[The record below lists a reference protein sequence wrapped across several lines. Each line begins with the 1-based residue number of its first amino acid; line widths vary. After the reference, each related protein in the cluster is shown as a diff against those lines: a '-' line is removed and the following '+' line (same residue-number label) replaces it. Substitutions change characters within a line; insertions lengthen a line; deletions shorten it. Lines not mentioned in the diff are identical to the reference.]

1 MQDFPPARTA
11 LITGVLGQ
19 DGSYLA
25 EWLLAKGYR
34 VVGMDNWA
42 SASWFAR
49 IEHILDRMDLVRGSM
64 NEQGFLLDLVEKYQ
78 PDEVYN
84 LAAQSFVPASWSQ
97 VVQTGETTALGVAR
111 LLEAIRLG
119 QPKARFFQAS
129 SAEMFGRAVESPQK
143 ETTPFYPRTPYG
155 VAKSY
160 GHWITVNYREAHG
173 LYATSGILYNHESPR
188 RGANFVT
195 RKITNGAARI
205 KLGLAR
211 ELRLGDLDARR
222 DWGFAGDYV
231 EAFWRMLQHDTP
243 EDFVIGTGQTHAV
256 RELCD
261 LAFGALNLNYQDY
274 VVVDP
279 CFVRPPEPVQL
290 VADPSKI
297 RRLLGWQPTVSFEQ
311 LVGMM
316 VEADMRQLASE
327 IG

>member
-1 MQDFPPARTA
+1 MQNVTSSPTA

-25 EWLLAKGYR
+25 ELLLAKGYR

-42 SASWFAR
+42 SVSWFAR
-49 IEHILDRMDLVRGSM
+49 IEHILDQMDLVQGSM
-64 NEQGFLLDLVEKYQ
+64 NDQGFLLDLIEKYR

-84 LAAQSFVPASWSQ
+84 LAAQSFVPASWGQ

-129 SAEMFGRAVESPQK
+129 SSEMFGRAVESPQQ

-155 VAKSY
+155 VAKAY
-160 GHWITVNYREAHG
+160 GHWITNNYRESHG
-173 LYATSGILYNHESPR
+173 IFATSGILYNHESPR

-195 RKITNGAARI
+195 RKITHGAARI
-205 KLGLAR
+205 KLGLSK

-222 DWGFAGDYV
+222 DWGFASDYV
-231 EAFWRMLQHDTP
+231 DAFWRMLQHTTP
-243 EDFVIGTGQTHAV
+243 EDFVIGTGETHSV
-256 RELCD
+256 RQLCEF
-261 LAFGALNLNYQDY
+261 AFGALNLDYQDY

-279 CFVRPPEPVQL
+279 RFVRPPEKVQL
-290 VADPSKI
+290 VANPSKI
-297 RRLLGWQPTVSFEQ
+297 KSLLGWQPTVSFEQ
-311 LVGMM
+311 LVEMM
-316 VEADMRQLASE
+316 VDADMRQLASE

>member
-1 MQDFPPARTA
+1 MPTA

-25 EWLLAKGYR
+25 EFLLGRGYQ

-49 IEHILDRMDLVRGSM
+49 VEHILDRMDLVRGSM
-64 NEQGFLLDLVEKYQ
+64 NDQGFLLELVEKYQ

-84 LAAQSFVPASWSQ
+84 LAAQSFVPASWGQ

-111 LLEAIRLG
+111 LLESIRLG

-129 SAEMFGRAVESPQK
+129 SSEMFGQAAETPQS

-155 VAKSY
+155 VAKAY
-160 GHWITVNYREAHG
+160 GHWITINYRNSHDIF
-173 LYATSGILYNHESPR
+173 ATSGILYNHESPR
-188 RGANFVT
+188 RGINFVT
-195 RKITNGAARI
+195 RKITHGAARI
-205 KLGLAR
+205 KLGLAH

-222 DWGFAGDYV
+222 DWGFAGDYIQ
-231 EAFWRMLQHDTP
+231 AFWRMLQHDQP
-243 EDFVIGTGQTHAV
+243 DDFVIGTGETHSV

-261 LAFGALNLNYQDY
+261 LAFGMLGLNYQDY

-279 CFVRPPEPVQL
+279 RFLRPPEKVQL
-290 VADPSKI
+290 VADPDKI
-297 RRLLGWQPTVSFEQ
+297 RRTLKWKPTVSFGQ

-316 VEADMRQLASE
+316 VDADMRILASE